1 MDRIN
6 GANTI
11 DIGGGRR
18 GFRDRNA
25 VGGLAGTEVT
35 ADFLNALQEEVLAV
49 IAAASLAPDAGDLTQ
64 LLKSIRLLISDRYA
78 VAGGTA
84 NALTAAFSPA
94 LPALVAGTAIKL
106 KIATTNTGPA
116 TLVADAMPALSI
128 VRRDG
133 YPLAGGELVA
143 GAIEYFCYDGASW
156 RMVSPSTKARYWRMT
171 TPSGSIPSGVPTR
184 VGNFAVSA
192 STLAGS
198 TVNASAGTV
207 TIGAADAGVYVLTS
221 NLAMVA
227 SGVFD
232 LITLR
237 VNGTVVGLQSAE
249 SPSDVSGQDPGAC
262 AIVVL
267 AAGDIVDVAY
277 TQVKSSPGTNSL
289 VAIGSHHFAGVRIGD

>member
-35 ADFLNALQEEVLAV
+35 ADFLNSVQEEILAV
-49 IAAASLAPDAGDLTQ
+49 IQAATLVPSDGSRTQ
-64 LLKSIRLLISDRYA
+64 LIEAIYRLFGDRA
-78 VAGGTA
+78 ATAGGTA
-84 NALTAAFSPA
+84 NALAAAFGNPILTLMLGMPIRVRISA
-94 LPALVAGTAIKL
+94 
-106 KIATTNTGPA
+106 TNTGPA

-143 GAIEYFCYDGASW
+143 GSIEYFCYDGASW

-221 NLAMVA
+221 NLAMA
-227 SGVFD
+227 TNGAFD
-232 LITLR
+232 MIALR
-237 VNGTVVGLQSAE
+237 VNGNIVGLQSAE
-249 SPSDVSGQDPGAC
+249 SPSDVSGQDPGAS
-262 AIVVL
+262 AIVPL
-267 AAGDIVDVAY
+267 AAGDVVDVAY
-277 TQVKSSPGTNSL
+277 TQVKSSPGTNTL
-289 VAIGSHHFAGVRIGD
+289 VAIASHNFAGIRIGD